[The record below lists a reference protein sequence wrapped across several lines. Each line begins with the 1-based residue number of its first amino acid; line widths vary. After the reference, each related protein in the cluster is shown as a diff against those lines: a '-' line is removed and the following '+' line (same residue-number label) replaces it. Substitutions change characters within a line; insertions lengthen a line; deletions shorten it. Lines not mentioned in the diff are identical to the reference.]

1 MENQDLQTSLV
12 PSYVEHHN
20 QRVMTTEQLARF
32 YGCSVDNI
40 KKNFNANK
48 ERFKEG
54 DHYFKIE
61 GEALK
66 NLKNQV
72 TESHPVYFHISPN
85 TSALYLWTR
94 RGAARHAKMLTTD
107 KAWEVFEA
115 LENTYFAVI
124 DSLTRKNPFDNIE
137 DLPGEIWAD
146 IAGYDGMYQISTKGR
161 VKSFKRGKAI
171 LIKQKLNEDGYLHV
185 CLSKGCHHK
194 CFSVNRLVAMAFIP
208 NPENKPEVDH
218 IDNNHTNNC
227 VENLRWAT
235 RGENAKYAVESGAY
249 RFGDNHPR
257 AKLTTAQAKEI
268 MEIYIPRSKEYGIKA
283 LAKKYGVS
291 RATIENVIYGG
302 AWRHATRAVEKSQ

>member
-1 MENQDLQTSLV
+1 MENQDLQTSLA
-12 PSYVEHHN
+12 PSYVEHNN
-20 QRVMTTEQLARF
+20 QRVVTTEQLARF
-32 YGCSVDNI
+32 YGCSADNI
-40 KKNFNANK
+40 WDNFRKNFD
-48 ERFKEG
+48 RF
-54 DHYFKIE
+54 IE
-61 GEALK
+61 GKHYYKITGDELKALK
-66 NLKNQV
+66 SQPDVFRLPINKFASV
-72 TESHPVYFHISPN
+72 I
-85 TSALYLWTR
+85 YLWTR

-115 LENTYFAVI
+115 LEDTYFAVI

>member
-1 MENQDLQTSLV
+1 MENQDLQTSLA
-12 PSYVEHHN
+12 PSYVEHNN

-32 YGCSVDNI
+32 YGCETRQISE
-40 KKNFNANK
+40 NFKRNE
-48 ERFKEG
+48 ERFIEG
-54 DHYFKIE
+54 KHYYKIE

-66 NLKNQV
+66 LLKSQSVSNGLPINKFASV
-72 TESHPVYFHISPN
+72 I
-85 TSALYLWTR
+85 YLWTR

-115 LENTYFAVI
+115 LEDTYFAVI